1 MHREAAAAAGT
12 GSADVALGP
21 SCGHQLL
28 YSPLPPLTPLPPLRW
43 RGNRRASRGS
53 CGSKES
59 GSAITPSLRRGCHL
73 LTSTLIRWLKSWHGL
88 PCGAGLLR
96 QRGAAVMTPSLRHG
110 YRLLTIY
117 YYFAGSRAGARC
129 GAAQGCYSRGRSGDA
144 DAVAPSWVPQL
155 LTSTTTSL
163 ASILACAAVRR
174 EATAAA
180 RGAAV
185 LTPSLHRNT
194 IYSLLL
200 KFASSRAGTRAAL
213 WREAAAAARGGD
225 SNAVAPSWVAIA
237 HYYCYCASFNAG
249 ARCGAA
255 PGFCVGREP
264 RCYHRRTDVG
274 TGHREY
280 TDSPRRP
287 LCQQRTTRLRHHWH

>member
-1 MHREAAAAAGT
+1 M
-12 GSADVALGP
+12 
-21 SCGHQLL
+21 
-28 YSPLPPLTPLPPLRW
+28 
-43 RGNRRASRGS
+43 
-53 CGSKES
+53 
-59 GSAITPSLRRGCHL
+59 PSLHRGCHL

-144 DAVAPSWVPQL
+144 DAVAPSLVPQL

-180 RGAAV
+180 RRAAV
-185 LTPSLHRNT
+185 LTPPLHRTWVPFTHFYSNSLARELAHAPRCGARLLRQPRAAALTPSLHRGYQSPT
-194 IYSLLL
+194 ATATAL
-200 KFASSRAGTRAAL
+200 ASMLARAAL
-213 WREAAAAARGGD
+213 
-225 SNAVAPSWVAIA
+225 
-237 HYYCYCASFNAG
+237 
-249 ARCGAA
+249 
-255 PGFCVGREP
+255 
-264 RCYHRRTDVG
+264 
-274 TGHREY
+274 
-280 TDSPRRP
+280 
-287 LCQQRTTRLRHHWH
+287 QR